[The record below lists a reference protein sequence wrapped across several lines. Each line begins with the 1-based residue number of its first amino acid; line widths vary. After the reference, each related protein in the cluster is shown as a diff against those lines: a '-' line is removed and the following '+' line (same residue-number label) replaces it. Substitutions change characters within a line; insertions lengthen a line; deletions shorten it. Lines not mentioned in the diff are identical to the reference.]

1 MFTFSIHFFLTI
13 LILTSLMTRL
23 LLSILYIVLPAVMQA
38 GTPWL
43 KTPLTYVDPDSVL
56 TWSYTGQDFRSIVLS
71 RDSSVLTPRFK
82 VNEDI
87 IRRREALQAMC
98 SDITSHLNIVGGGDD
113 ERTAY
118 QGLPAMMNMSAH
130 AYLFL
135 LTGKSS
141 HADLIERSL
150 FNAVLQTA
158 GRSSLPFKQ
167 RDRHASFE
175 SLMAVNGLMYATAR
189 EDLYVNLYSN
199 STSRISLGSTSFT
212 FDQITDMPA
221 DGTVKMRISRLD
233 HPVHFRLHLRM
244 PDWLT
249 GQMPQGFPFAYS
261 HPSTKLPAVFVSGHE
276 LEDVKTDE
284 SGYVVIDRTWQS
296 LDEVYFVFPLKP
308 TVVRRVSASTSKAER
323 GQVALQIGPL
333 IMASDQSA
341 HDYYFSTTSPME
353 ASMGASRS
361 GLPTLHFQ
369 LYKDTGTPA
378 DAQAEATPFSAT
390 PFCEQ
395 TENVGDVWLKECK

>member
-1 MFTFSIHFFLTI
+1 
-13 LILTSLMTRL
+13 MTRL
-23 LLSILYIVLPAVMQA
+23 LLSILYIALPAVMQA

-56 TWSYTGQDFRSIVLS
+56 TWSYTGQDFRSIVQS

-87 IRRREALQAMC
+87 IRRRETLQAMC

-135 LTGKSS
+135 LTGNSA

-150 FNAVLQTA
+150 FNATLQTA

-199 STSRISLGSTSFT
+199 STSRISLGTTSFT

-233 HPVHFRLHLRM
+233 HPLHFRLHLRM

-261 HPSTKLPAVFVSGHE
+261 RPNTKLPAVFVSGHE

-296 LDEVYFVFPLKP
+296 LDEVYFVFPLQP
-308 TVVRRVSASTSKAER
+308 TVVRRVSTSTSKAER

-341 HDYYFSTTSPME
+341 HDYYFSTTSPTE
-353 ASMGASRS
+353 TSMGASRS
-361 GLPTLHFQ
+361 GLPALHFQ

-378 DAQAEATPFSAT
+378 DAQAEAVPFSAT

-395 TENVGDVWLKECK
+395 TENVGDIWLKECK

>member
-1 MFTFSIHFFLTI
+1 
-13 LILTSLMTRL
+13 MTRL
-23 LLSILYIVLPAVMQA
+23 LLSILYIALPAVMQA

-56 TWSYTGQDFRSIVLS
+56 TWSYTGQDFRSIVQS

-87 IRRREALQAMC
+87 IRKRETLQAVC

-135 LTGKSS
+135 LTGNSA

-150 FNAVLQTA
+150 FNATLQTA

-175 SLMAVNGLMYATAR
+175 SLMAVNGLMYATSK

-199 STSRISLGSTSFT
+199 STSRINLGTTNFT

-233 HPVHFRLHLRM
+233 HPLHFRLHLRM

-261 HPSTKLPAVFVSGHE
+261 HSSTKLPAVFVSGHE

-296 LDEVYFVFPLKP
+296 LDEVYFVFPLQP
-308 TVVRRVSASTSKAER
+308 TVVRRVSTSTSKEER

-341 HDYYFSTTSPME
+341 HDYYFSTTSPTE

-361 GLPTLHFQ
+361 GLPALHFQ

-378 DAQAEATPFSAT
+378 DAQAEAVPFSAT

-395 TENVGDVWLKECK
+395 TENVGDIWLKECK

>member
-1 MFTFSIHFFLTI
+1 
-13 LILTSLMTRL
+13 MTRL
-23 LLSILYIVLPAVMQA
+23 ILFILSYVALPAAIQA

-56 TWSYTGQDFRSIVLS
+56 TWSYTGQDFHGMVQS

-82 VNEDI
+82 VTEDI
-87 IRRREALQAMC
+87 IRKRETLQAMC
-98 SDITSHLNIVGGGDD
+98 KDITAHLNIVGGGDD
-113 ERTAY
+113 ERTTY
-118 QGLPAMMNMSAH
+118 QGFPAMMNMSAH

-135 LTGKSS
+135 LTGQSS

-150 FNAVLQTA
+150 FNATLQTA

-167 RDRHASFE
+167 RDRHSSFE
-175 SLMAVNGLMYATAR
+175 SLMAVNGLMYATAK

-199 STSRISLGSTSFT
+199 STSRINLNGASFT

-221 DGTVKMRISRLD
+221 NGTVKMRISRLN

-249 GQMPQGFPFAYS
+249 GQMPQGFPFVYS
-261 HPSTKLPAVFVSGHE
+261 KQSGKLPTIFVSGHE
-276 LEDVKTDE
+276 LDEVKTDE

-296 LDEVYFVFPLKP
+296 LDEVYFIFPLQP
-308 TVVRRVSASTSKAER
+308 SFVRHINASTHKEER
-323 GQVALQIGPL
+323 GQVAIQVGPL
-333 IMASDQSA
+333 VMATDHTSA
-341 HDYYFSTTSPME
+341 GHYFSTTSPTE
-353 ASMGASRS
+353 TSMDSSRS
-361 GLPTLHFQ
+361 GLPTLHGTM
-369 LYKDTGTPA
+369 YKEAGTPA
-378 DAQAEATPFSAT
+378 DAQAESVSFSAS

-395 TENVGDVWLKECK
+395 TESVGDIWLKECN